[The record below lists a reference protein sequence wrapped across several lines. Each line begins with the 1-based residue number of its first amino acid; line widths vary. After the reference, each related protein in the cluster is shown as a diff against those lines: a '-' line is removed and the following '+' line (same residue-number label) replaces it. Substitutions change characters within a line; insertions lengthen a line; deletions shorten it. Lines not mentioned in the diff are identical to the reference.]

1 MLDSAQVG
9 LIGSGKRIA
18 LQDSRRDGYDESAA
32 PPIAPELA
40 RTAATTKWA
49 HSTNEHAVR
58 SDIRQ
63 TSFERKMRAYL
74 TAQAAKLHEQQ
85 FGWKAFR
92 VLTITTDQ
100 LRFR

>member
-1 MLDSAQVG
+1 MPV
-9 LIGSGKRIA
+9 
-18 LQDSRRDGYDESAA
+18 
-32 PPIAPELA
+32 
-40 RTAATTKWA
+40 
-49 HSTNEHAVR
+49 VR

-74 TAQAAKLHEQQ
+74 TAQAAKWHEQQ

>member
-1 MLDSAQVG
+1 LSNS
-9 LIGSGKRIA
+9 GSRVCR
-18 LQDSRRDGYDESAA
+18 LSAA
-32 PPIAPELA
+32 TSA
-40 RTAATTKWA
+40 K
-49 HSTNEHAVR
+49 
-58 SDIRQ
+58 
-63 TSFERKMRAYL
+63 TSFERKMRVYL